1 MACARRN
8 LAPERVHDGDLLDAL
23 PDGLRHRVDVLVVNA
38 PYVPTARIQDM
49 PPEARD
55 HEPRLALDG
64 GTDGLDVHRRVVA
77 AMHDWLTPDGVLVIE
92 TSTDQAP
99 LVVAL
104 LGHAE
109 TVTDDDRGGT
119 AVVGR

>member
-1 MACARRN
+1 
-8 LAPERVHDGDLLDAL
+8 
-23 PDGLRHRVDVLVVNA
+23 
-38 PYVPTARIQDM
+38 M

-64 GTDGLDVHRRVVA
+64 GPDGLALHRRVVA
-77 AMHDWLTPDGVLVIE
+77 AMGRWLAADGVLVVE

-99 LVVAL
+99 VVAAL
-104 LGHAE
+104 LSTSETFAE
-109 TVTDDDRGGT
+109 NERGGT